1 MKRKLAIL
9 VLLLTAL
16 LLSSCK
22 KNENATSVGSTA
34 SVQNDEEDEGKS
46 SGLSAAQGGQEQGD
60 ENINDNLGLRY
71 VDVLLP
77 YQNGLTW
84 ALFYDEKYQDTLA
97 GVINKNGDLLYY
109 YPSFFMNQDNIELR
123 PTAFDSNG
131 RGIMRMKER
140 GGSGTHYLCEIDKS
154 GNLQASSLP
163 GEFGVDIYRDFKT
176 IDDEEEYICVRNIN
190 ETIDSVEI
198 SYTFYDLNGKQTGG
212 FSMDYTDRYWDETLP
227 NTVSLP
233 SVEYCGSGVYV
244 VYGELLKDRL
254 EGIYFAKEDKW
265 VDYYSNRSQDE
276 DYLSGRQYHNVIVHN
291 GYVIDDCTNDSSFIV
306 YDDKGNVVRNCSF
319 KSQNAMKNIIGMSGS
334 KIYLYEVSDGDF
346 ESEAGFGM
354 DTTCY
359 TYDVAADT
367 FSEFSGEYDER
378 MILNKEIESR
388 STSNTIAV
396 DDSVFAVL
404 LEGEKSNYLGLYAP
418 DSQELIC
425 DPIKMEGVID
435 NISIVNDYLFIKNII
450 HEGYEVSVCCCVYD
464 KKGNL
469 VKIIERPEDD
479 NPSFYYGDG
488 VYIYKYTNSSADRGY
503 MEAYDEKMN
512 LLFTSEDINYSNAKM
527 INP

>member
-1 MKRKLAIL
+1 MKRRLAIL

-22 KNENATSVGSTA
+22 KNENATSAGSNA
-34 SVQNDEEDEGKS
+34 SVQNDEEDKGKS

-212 FSMDYTDRYWDETLP
+212 FSMDYTDRYRDETLP

-244 VYGELLKDRL
+244 VYGELLKDRV

-404 LEGEKSNYLGLYAP
+404 LEGGKSNYLGLYAP

-425 DPIKMEGVID
+425 DPIKMEGVIVD
-435 NISIVNDYLFIKNII
+435 ISIVNDYLFVQAGIQNGAV
-450 HEGYEVSVCCCVYD
+450 HCFVYD

-469 VKIIERPEDD
+469 VKTIEGPGGD
-479 NPSFYYGDG
+479 SFSIYYGDG
-488 VYIYKYTNSSADRGY
+488 VYICTYNVPLNHRGY

>member
-1 MKRKLAIL
+1 MKRRLAIL

-22 KNENATSVGSTA
+22 KNENATSAGSNA

-154 GNLQASSLP
+154 GNLQATSLP

-265 VDYYSNRSQDE
+265 VDFYTDRSQDE

-334 KIYLYEVSDGDF
+334 KINLYEVSD
-346 ESEAGFGM
+346 AGFEM

-359 TYDVAADT
+359 TYDVDTDT
-367 FSEFSGEYDER
+367 FSKFSGEYDER

-404 LEGEKSNYLGLYAP
+404 LEGEKSDYLGLYAP

>member
-22 KNENATSVGSTA
+22 KNENATSVGSNA
-34 SVQNDEEDEGKS
+34 SVQNDEEEEEKS

-154 GNLQASSLP
+154 GNLQATSLP

-244 VYGELLKDRL
+244 VYGELLKDRV

-334 KIYLYEVSDGDF
+334 KIYLYEVSD
-346 ESEAGFGM
+346 AGFEM

-359 TYDVAADT
+359 TYDVDTDT
-367 FSEFSGEYDER
+367 FSKFSGEYDER

>member
-1 MKRKLAIL
+1 MKRRLAIL

-22 KNENATSVGSTA
+22 KNENATSAGSNA

-97 GVINKNGDLLYY
+97 GVINKNGDILYY

-154 GNLQASSLP
+154 GNLQATSLP

-265 VDYYSNRSQDE
+265 VDFYTDRSQDE

-334 KIYLYEVSDGDF
+334 KIYLYEVSD
-346 ESEAGFGM
+346 AGFEM

-359 TYDVAADT
+359 TYDVDTDT
-367 FSEFSGEYDER
+367 FSKFSGEYDER

-404 LEGEKSNYLGLYAP
+404 LEGEKSDYLGLYAP

-425 DPIKMEGVID
+425 DPIKTQGVIVD
-435 NISIVNDYLFIKNII
+435 ISIVNDDLFVQAVIQNGAV
-450 HEGYEVSVCCCVYD
+450 HCFVYD
-464 KKGNL
+464 KKCNL
-469 VKIIERPEDD
+469 VKAIEGPRGVSS
-479 NPSFYYGDG
+479 SF
-488 VYIYKYTNSSADRGY
+488 
-503 MEAYDEKMN
+503 
-512 LLFTSEDINYSNAKM
+512 
-527 INP
+527 

>member
-109 YPSFFMNQDNIELR
+109 YSSFFMNQDNIELR

>member
-22 KNENATSVGSTA
+22 KNENATSVGSNA
-34 SVQNDEEDEGKS
+34 SVQNDEEEEEKS

-244 VYGELLKDRL
+244 VYGELLKDRV

>member
-22 KNENATSVGSTA
+22 KNENATSVGSNA
-34 SVQNDEEDEGKS
+34 SVQNDEEEEEKS

-244 VYGELLKDRL
+244 VYGELLKDRV

-319 KSQNAMKNIIGMSGS
+319 KSP
-334 KIYLYEVSDGDF
+334 VS
-346 ESEAGFGM
+346 
-354 DTTCY
+354 
-359 TYDVAADT
+359 
-367 FSEFSGEYDER
+367 
-378 MILNKEIESR
+378 SR
-388 STSNTIAV
+388 ENMT
-396 DDSVFAVL
+396 
-404 LEGEKSNYLGLYAP
+404 
-418 DSQELIC
+418 
-425 DPIKMEGVID
+425 
-435 NISIVNDYLFIKNII
+435 
-450 HEGYEVSVCCCVYD
+450 
-464 KKGNL
+464 KG
-469 VKIIERPEDD
+469 
-479 NPSFYYGDG
+479 
-488 VYIYKYTNSSADRGY
+488 
-503 MEAYDEKMN
+503 
-512 LLFTSEDINYSNAKM
+512 
-527 INP
+527 

>member
-1 MKRKLAIL
+1 
-9 VLLLTAL
+9 
-16 LLSSCK
+16 
-22 KNENATSVGSTA
+22 
-34 SVQNDEEDEGKS
+34 
-46 SGLSAAQGGQEQGD
+46 
-60 ENINDNLGLRY
+60 
-71 VDVLLP
+71 
-77 YQNGLTW
+77 
-84 ALFYDEKYQDTLA
+84 
-97 GVINKNGDLLYY
+97 
-109 YPSFFMNQDNIELR
+109 
-123 PTAFDSNG
+123 
-131 RGIMRMKER
+131 
-140 GGSGTHYLCEIDKS
+140 
-154 GNLQASSLP
+154 
-163 GEFGVDIYRDFKT
+163 
-176 IDDEEEYICVRNIN
+176 
-190 ETIDSVEI
+190 
-198 SYTFYDLNGKQTGG
+198 
-212 FSMDYTDRYWDETLP
+212 
-227 NTVSLP
+227 
-233 SVEYCGSGVYV
+233 
-244 VYGELLKDRL
+244 
-254 EGIYFAKEDKW
+254 
-265 VDYYSNRSQDE
+265 
-276 DYLSGRQYHNVIVHN
+276 
-291 GYVIDDCTNDSSFIV
+291 
-306 YDDKGNVVRNCSF
+306 
-319 KSQNAMKNIIGMSGS
+319 
-334 KIYLYEVSDGDF
+334 
-346 ESEAGFGM
+346 M